1 MARFSTACLTAA
13 LLLVAGVDAFAPPA
27 VSSAATAASGST
39 CTYATSL
46 FAAGPRTLYDKIW
59 DDHVVTEDD
68 SSALIYIDRHLV
80 HEVRAVPCH
89 DSVGTVIICLF
100 VCGRTCGTGY
110 TKFN

>member
-1 MARFSTACLTAA
+1 MARFSTACLAAA
-13 LLLVAGVDAFAPPA
+13 LLLVSGVDAFAPPA
-27 VSSAATAASGST
+27 VSSAGTSAS
-39 CTYATSL
+39 AL

-110 TKFN
+110 TKCN

>member
-1 MARFSTACLTAA
+1 MARFSTACLAAA

-27 VSSAATAASGST
+27 VSSAATAAAASGST
-39 CTYATSL
+39 CTSATSL

-89 DSVGTVIICLF
+89 DSVGTVMICL
-100 VCGRTCGTGY
+100 RTDLRNRIY
-110 TKFN
+110 KI